1 MKVCITTME
10 KGGMDDELSAHF
22 GGSPTFT
29 IIDTETKD
37 VKIIPNQSDHF
48 GGAGKPPEQIESLG
62 ATVVICRGIGP
73 KAMIMLRDFGI
84 DVYTGSTG
92 NVRNAFDMWSSGK
105 LEKASIQ
112 NACQG
117 HTHDNHCH

>member
-1 MKVCITTME
+1 MKVCIPTME
-10 KGGMDDELSAHF
+10 KGGMDDELSDHF

-29 IIDTETKD
+29 IVDTETKD
-37 VKIIPNQSDHF
+37 VKIVPNQSEHF
-48 GGAGKPPEQIESLG
+48 GGAGKAPEQIESTG
-62 ATVVICRGIGP
+62 STVVICRGIGP

-92 NVRNAFDMWSSGK
+92 NVRNALEMWSSGR
-105 LEKASIQ
+105 LQKASIQ

-117 HTHDNHCH
+117 HTHDHHCH

>member
-1 MKVCITTME
+1 MKVCIPTME
-10 KGGMDDELSAHF
+10 KGGMDDELSDHF

-29 IIDTETKD
+29 IVDTGTKD
-37 VKIIPNQSDHF
+37 VKVVPNQSEHF
-48 GGAGKPPEQIESLG
+48 GGTGKAPEQIESTG

-92 NVRNAFDMWSSGK
+92 NVRNAIELWSSGK
-105 LEKASIQ
+105 LQKASIQ

-117 HTHDNHCH
+117 HTHDHHCH

>member
-1 MKVCITTME
+1 ME
-10 KGGMDDELSAHF
+10 KGGMDDELSDHF

-29 IIDTETKD
+29 IVDTETKD
-37 VKIIPNQSDHF
+37 VKIVPNQSEHF
-48 GGAGKPPEQIESLG
+48 GGAGKAPEQVESTG
-62 ATVVICRGIGP
+62 STVVICRGIGP

-92 NVRNAFDMWSSGK
+92 NVRNAIEMWSSGK
-105 LEKASIQ
+105 LQKASIQ

-117 HTHDNHCH
+117 HTHGHHCH

>member
-1 MKVCITTME
+1 MKVCIPTME
-10 KGGMDDELSAHF
+10 KGGMDDELSEHF

-29 IIDTETKD
+29 IVDSETKD
-37 VKIIPNQSDHF
+37 VKIVPNQSDHF
-48 GGAGKPPEQIESLG
+48 GGAGKAPEQIESTG

-92 NVRNAFDMWSSGK
+92 NVRNALEMWSSGK
-105 LEKASIQ
+105 LQKASIR
-112 NACQG
+112 NACHGQM
-117 HTHDNHCH
+117 HDHHCH

>member
-1 MKVCITTME
+1 ME
-10 KGGMDDELSAHF
+10 KGGMDDELSEHF

-29 IIDTETKD
+29 IVDTETKD
-37 VKIIPNQSDHF
+37 VKIVPNQTEHF
-48 GGAGKPPEQIESLG
+48 GGSGKAPEQIESTG
-62 ATVVICRGIGP
+62 ATVVICKGIGP

-92 NVRNAFDMWSSGK
+92 NVRNAIEMWSSGK
-105 LEKASIQ
+105 LQKASIQ

-117 HTHDNHCH
+117 HSHAHHCN

>member
-1 MKVCITTME
+1 MKVCIPTME
-10 KGGMDDELSAHF
+10 KGGMDDELSEHF
-22 GGSPTFT
+22 GGAPTFT

-37 VKIIPNQSDHF
+37 VKIVQNQSDHF
-48 GGAGKPPEQIESLG
+48 GGAGKPPEHIENLG
-62 ATVVICRGIGP
+62 AKVVICRGIGP

-84 DVYTGSTG
+84 DVYIGSTG
-92 NVRNAFDMWSSGK
+92 NANNAFEMWSSGK

-117 HTHDNHCH
+117 HGHEHHCH

>member
-1 MKVCITTME
+1 ME
-10 KGGMDDELSAHF
+10 KGGMDDELSEHF

-29 IIDTETKD
+29 IVDTETKD
-37 VKIIPNQSDHF
+37 VKIVPNQSEHF
-48 GGAGKPPEQIESLG
+48 GGSGKAPEQIESTG
-62 ATVVICRGIGP
+62 ATVVICRGLGP

-92 NVRNAFDMWSSGK
+92 NVRNALEMWSSGK
-105 LEKASIQ
+105 LQKASIQ

-117 HTHDNHCH
+117 HANAHHCH

>member
-10 KGGMDDELSAHF
+10 KGGMDDELSDHF

-29 IIDTETKD
+29 MIDSETKD
-37 VKIIPNQSDHF
+37 VKIFPNRSDHF
-48 GGAGKPPEQIESLG
+48 GGTGKPPEQIENLG

-73 KAMIMLRDFGI
+73 KAMIMLRDFEI

-92 NVRNAFDMWSSGK
+92 NARNAFDMWSSGK
-105 LEKASIQ
+105 LEKATIQ

-117 HTHDNHCH
+117 HSHDHHCH